1 MSKKFVPGSFY
12 GPRNHQTHLAVM
24 RAANWMTPPEFW
36 ASLRA
41 AGVDP
46 NALARLLVDG
56 QRRGAR

>member
-24 RAANWMTPPEFW
+24 RAAKRMTPAEFL

-46 NALARLLVDG
+46 NALA
-56 QRRGAR
+56 QQWRGAR